1 MPPTAL
7 YQCGVWVVGCK
18 CMEFVATGW
27 RIVKKLRLNQTIGNL
42 SYGDLEIPLLLI
54 RLGVTGLRKT
64 GLEFLLD

>member
-1 MPPTAL
+1 
-7 YQCGVWVVGCK
+7 
-18 CMEFVATGW
+18 MEFVATGW